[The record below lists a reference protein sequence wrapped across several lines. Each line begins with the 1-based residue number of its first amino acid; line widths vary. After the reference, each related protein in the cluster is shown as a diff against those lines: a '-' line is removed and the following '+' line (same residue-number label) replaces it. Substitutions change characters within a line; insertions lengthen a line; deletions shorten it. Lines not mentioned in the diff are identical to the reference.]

1 MLQPYF
7 PQRPQETLLSYACR
21 LAYLHTGQG
30 LPRLLGDLR
39 ISQADFVA
47 ADPEAVQ
54 AFADAVGG
62 DAGILAQSGIRLL
75 HRYNVFRGE
84 DFSRS
89 FLPGRVVQFCPE
101 CLAEQGGRE
110 NWSCLI
116 AWSFA
121 SVPICSRHACLMT
134 FIEEESFLDLR
145 QMGVPT
151 AGISE
156 PVTVG
161 AHVRWLE
168 ARLAGKPVSGWL
180 RGQTIEQVL
189 HSSEMLGMVL
199 QHGEQVRPNQL
210 SRRQRS
216 EAMEVG
222 FLVYRDGEQ
231 AIQGALCDIRRN
243 AVAHAVQAGPLA
255 TFGPLFDWLDRRAN
269 LIDPGPIK
277 AILREHILEHEAW
290 APGEMLLG
298 QPVEERRLHSVKSL
312 SEALKTDRRRMSR
325 LLQKLGL
332 VPEGATDAESG
343 RLVFR
348 VQEIEQLVEDYQ
360 NAVPLARVPEYLGGS
375 QNMVQALY
383 GAGMLQAV
391 IPADAPGAVR
401 GVLFARRELNNLLAK
416 LEALPVLEGD
426 GRSRAILLSDACQ
439 RYGLRAGDALVSILA
454 GKLAAGRCEGL
465 PSLHA
470 VLVDKAAFLEFRDGL
485 RALS

>member
-1 MLQPYF
+1 MLQPHF
-7 PQRPQETLLSYACR
+7 SQHPGETLLSYACR

-30 LPRLLGDLR
+30 LARLLGDLR
-39 ISQADFVA
+39 ISQAEFVA
-47 ADPEAVQ
+47 AAPEAVQ
-54 AFADAVGG
+54 AFAEATGG
-62 DAGILAQSGIRLL
+62 DADILTQSSIRLL

-121 SVPICSRHACLMT
+121 LVPVCSRHACLMT
-134 FIEEESFLDLR
+134 SVEEENLLDLR
-145 QMGVPT
+145 QMGVPE
-151 AGISE
+151 AGMAE
-156 PVTVG
+156 RVTVG
-161 AHVRWLE
+161 DHVRWLE
-168 ARLAGKPVSGWL
+168 ARLAGEHAAGWL
-180 RGQTIEQVL
+180 QGQSIEQVL

-199 QHGEQVRPNQL
+199 QHGEQIRPALL

-231 AIQGALCDIRRN
+231 AIHGALCDIRRN
-243 AVAHAVQAGPLA
+243 AVAQAVQAGPLA

-277 AILREHILEHEAW
+277 AILREHVLEHEAW

-298 QPVEERRLHSVKSL
+298 QPVKERRLHSIKSL

-343 RLVFR
+343 RLVFP
-348 VQEIEQLVEDYQ
+348 VHEIEQLVEDYQ

-383 GAGMLQAV
+383 GAGLLQAV

-401 GVLFARRELNNLLAK
+401 GVLFARRELNNLLSK
-416 LEALPVLEGD
+416 LEALPVLEGE
-426 GRSRAILLSDACQ
+426 GRSCAVLLADACQ
-439 RYGLRAGDALVSILA
+439 RYGLRAGDTLVAIL
-454 GKLAAGRCEGL
+454 GGRLAAGRCEGR

-470 VLVDKAAFLEFRDGL
+470 VLVDKDAILEFREGL
-485 RALS
+485 RALA